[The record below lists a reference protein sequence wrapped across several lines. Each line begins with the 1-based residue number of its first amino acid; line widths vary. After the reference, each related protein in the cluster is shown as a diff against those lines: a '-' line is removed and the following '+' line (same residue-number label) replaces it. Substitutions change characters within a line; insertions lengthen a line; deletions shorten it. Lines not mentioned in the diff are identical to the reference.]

1 MSRIGKKPI
10 VIHPKVKVNLI
21 NDRAE
26 FEGPAGKVK
35 VSLPIGI
42 TCRVEAGSLIVE
54 RRDETKPQKS
64 LHGLARQLLSNAAM
78 GVEKGFKKELDIVG
92 VGYKAAA
99 EGKKVTFNIGYSHPI
114 ELIVPDGIKV
124 TVEKATHIVVEG
136 ADKELV
142 GQISATIRHYKK
154 PDPYKGKG
162 IMFTGEKI
170 IRKAGKAAK

>member
-1 MSRIGKKPI
+1 MSRIGKQPI
-10 VIHPKVKVNLI
+10 AIHPKVKI
-21 NDRAE
+21 NIHDDRAE
-26 FEGPAGKVK
+26 FDGPVGKVK
-35 VSLPIGI
+35 VTLPQGI
-42 TCRVEAGSLIVE
+42 TCRVESNTMLVE
-54 RRDETKPQKS
+54 RRDDTAPQRS
-64 LHGLARQLLSNAAM
+64 LHGLARQLLANAAF

-114 ELIVPDGIKV
+114 ELLVPDGIKV
-124 TVEKATHIVVEG
+124 TVEKGTHITVEG

-142 GQISATIRHYKK
+142 GQISATIRNYKK

-162 IMFTGEKI
+162 VMFTGEKI

>member
-1 MSRIGKKPI
+1 MSRIGKQPI
-10 VIHPKVKVNLI
+10 AIHPKVKISIL
-21 NDRAE
+21 DGRTE
-26 FEGPAGKVK
+26 FDGPVGKVK
-35 VSLPIGI
+35 VALPLGI
-42 TCRVEAGSLIVE
+42 TCRVESNTLLVE
-54 RRDETKPQKS
+54 RRDDTAPQRS
-64 LHGLARQLLSNAAM
+64 LHGLARQLLANAAF

-114 ELIVPDGIKV
+114 ELQVPDGIKV
-124 TVEKATHIVVEG
+124 TVEKGTHITVEG

-142 GQISATIRHYKK
+142 GQISATIRNYKK

-162 IMFTGEKI
+162 VMFTGEKI

>member
-10 VIHPKVKVNLI
+10 AINPKVKVNLQA
-21 NDRAE
+21 DRAE
-26 FEGPAGKVK
+26 FDGPAGKVK
-35 VSLPIGI
+35 VAIPAGI
-42 TCRVEAGSLIVE
+42 TCKLESGTLLVE
-54 RRDETKPQKS
+54 RRDDTAQQRS
-64 LHGLARQLLSNAAM
+64 LHGLARQLLANAAT

-92 VGYKAAA
+92 VGYKATA
-99 EGKKVTFNIGYSHPI
+99 EGKKVVFNIGYSHPI

-124 TVEKATHIVVEG
+124 TVDKGTHIVVEG

-162 IMFTGEKI
+162 VMFTGEKI